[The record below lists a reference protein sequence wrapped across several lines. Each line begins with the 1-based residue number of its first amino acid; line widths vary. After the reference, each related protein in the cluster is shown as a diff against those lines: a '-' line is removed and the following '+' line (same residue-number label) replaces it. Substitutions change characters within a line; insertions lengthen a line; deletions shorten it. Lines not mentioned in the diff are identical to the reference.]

1 MSAKRAR
8 TACTRASEPCPTV
21 PLHGRL
27 QDETDMNATMAK
39 LVAMNI
45 TDEELGL
52 FARALGNMQQRSSDG
67 VVRFG
72 SLCSGSGLGDLVLHV
87 AVSIFQRSYPELPD
101 FKCSFMC
108 ELEPKKAHWL
118 ENLGI
123 ADVIFK
129 DVTQMGLE
137 IAPTWRSSVG
147 ELVPDTQIL
156 FFGFSCRD
164 VSIMNSQVD
173 KMTQYVIETLPRFVN
188 KPDAEEFDPHL
199 LADKPLLGST
209 VGTLIGALQYLR
221 KHLPDLVLME
231 NVAGVMSIMPLLK
244 QFLERLGYCFSAPV
258 PWTPKSSVARTIDP
272 AFTLAASDA

>member
-8 TACTRASEPCPTV
+8 TACARAFEPCPTV

-52 FARALGNMQQRSSDG
+52 FARALGNMKQRSSDG
-67 VVRFG
+67 VVCFG
-72 SLCSGSGLGDLVLHV
+72 SLCSGSGLGDLVLH
-87 AVSIFQRSYPELPD
+87 AALSIFQRSYPEPPD
-101 FKCSFMC
+101 FKCSFLC
-108 ELEPKKAHWL
+108 ELEPKKARWL

-137 IAPTWRSSVG
+137 TALTWRSSVG
-147 ELVPDTQIL
+147 ELIPDTQIL

-164 VSIMNSQVD
+164 IS
-173 KMTQYVIETLPRFVN
+173 
-188 KPDAEEFDPHL
+188 
-199 LADKPLLGST
+199 
-209 VGTLIGALQYLR
+209 
-221 KHLPDLVLME
+221 
-231 NVAGVMSIMPLLK
+231 
-244 QFLERLGYCFSAPV
+244 
-258 PWTPKSSVARTIDP
+258 
-272 AFTLAASDA
+272 